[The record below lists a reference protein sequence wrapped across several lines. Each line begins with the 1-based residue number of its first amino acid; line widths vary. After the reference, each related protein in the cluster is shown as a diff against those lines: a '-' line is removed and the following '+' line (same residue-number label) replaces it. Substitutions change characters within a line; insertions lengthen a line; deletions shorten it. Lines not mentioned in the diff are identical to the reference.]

1 MVECNIFVTIWTIIL
16 VLCSLN
22 LFGMQPLVSGGNVF
36 FYMPV
41 VSKSIRITF
50 MPVATEMARRGHEV
64 VVLTQHPDKNPNPNI
79 TEITVDGKIFNAVA
93 ERISQEMMKEGASTN
108 PPLME
113 FVEAQLAVSI
123 SRYTM

>member
-1 MVECNIFVTIWTIIL
+1 MVECNMILTFRTIIL
-16 VLCSLN
+16 VLCSLSF
-22 LFGMQPLVSGGNVF
+22 FGRQPMVSGGNIF

-79 TEITVDGKIFNAVA
+79 TEITIDGKIFNDLT
-93 ERISQEMMKEGASTN
+93 ERISKEMMKEGGSTS
-108 PPLME
+108 PPFME
-113 FVEAQLAVSI
+113 FVEANLAVSI
-123 SRYTM
+123 

>member
-1 MVECNIFVTIWTIIL
+1 MAECNIFVTIWTIIL

-123 SRYTM
+123 SR

>member
-123 SRYTM
+123 SR